1 MMFFEVCEHDSHK
14 ETILNISH
22 KLFVARQEEQIA
34 HQMAQEATEKRMKI
48 EEDLCNIVG
57 IVVDRNSELMSKV
70 NGVHSSD
77 ESEVKDDA

>member
-1 MMFFEVCEHDSHK
+1 MFFEVCEHDSHK

-34 HQMAQEATEKRMKI
+34 HQMAQEATEKRMNI
-48 EEDLCNIVG
+48 EKDLCNIVG

-77 ESEVKDDA
+77 ESEVSK

>member
-34 HQMAQEATEKRMKI
+34 HQMAQESTEKRMKI

-77 ESEVKDDA
+77 ESDARQ

>member
-34 HQMAQEATEKRMKI
+34 HQMAQEATEKRMNI
-48 EEDLCNIVG
+48 EKDLCNIVG

-77 ESEVKDDA
+77 ESEVSK

>member
-1 MMFFEVCEHDSHK
+1 MFFEVCEHDSHK

-34 HQMAQEATEKRMKI
+34 HQMAQEATEKRMNI
-48 EEDLCNIVG
+48 EKDLCNIVG

-77 ESEVKDDA
+77 ESEVRQ

>member
-1 MMFFEVCEHDSHK
+1 MFFEVCEHDSHK

>member
-34 HQMAQEATEKRMKI
+34 NQMAQEATEKRMKI

-77 ESEVKDDA
+77 ESEVK

>member
-34 HQMAQEATEKRMKI
+34 NQMAQEATKKRMKI

-77 ESEVKDDA
+77 ESEVSK

>member
-34 HQMAQEATEKRMKI
+34 NQMAQEATEKRMKI
-48 EEDLCNIVG
+48 EKDLCNIVG

-77 ESEVKDDA
+77 ESEVSK

>member
-34 HQMAQEATEKRMKI
+34 RQMAQEATEKRMKI

-77 ESEVKDDA
+77 ESEASE

>member
-1 MMFFEVCEHDSHK
+1 MFFEVCEHDSHK

-22 KLFVARQEEQIA
+22 KLFVARQEERIA

-77 ESEVKDDA
+77 ESEVSK

>member
-34 HQMAQEATEKRMKI
+34 NQLAQEATEKRMKI

-77 ESEVKDDA
+77 ESEVK

>member
-77 ESEVKDDA
+77 EIEVSK

>member
-34 HQMAQEATEKRMKI
+34 NQMAQKATQKRMKI

-77 ESEVKDDA
+77 ESEVSK

>member
-1 MMFFEVCEHDSHK
+1 MMFFEICEHDSHK

-22 KLFVARQEEQIA
+22 KLFVARREEQIA

-77 ESEVKDDA
+77 ESEVSR

>member
-77 ESEVKDDA
+77 ESEVNDDA

>member
-34 HQMAQEATEKRMKI
+34 HQIAQEATEKRMKI

-77 ESEVKDDA
+77 ESEASE

>member
-22 KLFVARQEEQIA
+22 KLFVARQEERIA
-34 HQMAQEATEKRMKI
+34 RQMAQEATEKRMKI

-77 ESEVKDDA
+77 ESEVSK

>member
-1 MMFFEVCEHDSHK
+1 MFFEVCEHDSHK

-34 HQMAQEATEKRMKI
+34 HQIAQESTKKRMKI
-48 EEDLCNIVG
+48 EKDLCNIVG

-77 ESEVKDDA
+77 ESEVSK

>member
-34 HQMAQEATEKRMKI
+34 HQMAQEATEKRMNI
-48 EEDLCNIVG
+48 EKDLCNIVG

-77 ESEVKDDA
+77 ESEVRQ

>member
-22 KLFVARQEEQIA
+22 KLFVARHEEQIA

-77 ESEVKDDA
+77 ESEARQ